1 MGCNSTS
8 RLVSRFTGN
17 SLLPVLQTK
26 VIQEVQVLPASLI
39 SEKEKENH
47 ATTQDPRPTTLAAT
61 GQSQASIEARDGQ
74 IAEAAI
80 VLDLHA

>member
-1 MGCNSTS
+1 MGYNSTS

-17 SLLPVLQTK
+17 SLLPVLPAE

-39 SEKEKENH
+39 FEKKGKPCNH
-47 ATTQDPRPTTLAAT
+47 TRPKTDDIGSN
-61 GQSQASIEARDGQ
+61 GQSQASIEARDRQ

>member
-17 SLLPVLQTK
+17 SLLPVLPAE

-39 SEKEKENH
+39 SEKKGKPCNH
-47 ATTQDPRPTTLAAT
+47 TRPKTDDIGSN